1 MIARLVLRRFIPTA
15 AAALALT
22 SCATTRLLCPP
33 GTGVARRYYS
43 GGGESEYCRR
53 PDGVRQGPET
63 RYYENGF
70 LLATGEYADGTVS
83 GVWRY
88 HFNNGRTWRADKW
101 DDGALVSKT
110 VDPPA
115 ANLSPEALD
124 ALGVTSTGVIK
135 LASHDVRTW
144 REAPE
149 HRRGVYVERY
159 ANGRPRVAGDYD
171 GDGLRVGTWRFWY
184 EDGRLAREVE
194 YLAGVR
200 ERAAREWHPGGAPA
214 AEGFYVAGEREGMW
228 RWWDTQGRLTGE
240 TSYSG
245 GVRTGAPVSFSPA
258 PLPAA
263 SPPPPP
269 PPPAPS
275 PAEPVGEPPAGTDVR
290 DGGMLRGQ

>member
-1 MIARLVLRRFIPTA
+1 M
-15 AAALALT
+15 
-22 SCATTRLLCPP
+22 
-33 GTGVARRYYS
+33 
-43 GGGESEYCRR
+43 SEYCRR

-70 LLATGEYADGTVS
+70 ELATGEYADGTVS

-88 HFNNGRTWRADKW
+88 RFNNGRNWRADRW

-110 VDPPA
+110 VDPRVA
-115 ANLSPEALD
+115 SLSPAELD
-124 ALGVTSTGVIK
+124 ALGVTSTGIIK
-135 LASHDVRTW
+135 LASHDPRTW

-159 ANGRPRVAGDYD
+159 ANGRPRVAGDFD

-184 EDGRLAREVE
+184 EDGHLAREVE

-200 ERAAREWHPGGAPA
+200 ERAAREWHPNGAPA

-245 GVRTGAPVSFSPA
+245 GVRTGAPVSSPAA
-258 PLPAA
+258 PLP
-263 SPPPPP
+263 PPTPPQHRP
-269 PPPAPS
+269 RRRPRP
-275 PAEPVGEPPAGTDVR
+275 GDAGVP
-290 DGGMLRGQ
+290 DGGMLRG

>member
-1 MIARLVLRRFIPTA
+1 VIARLVLRRFAPTA
-15 AAALALT
+15 AALSLSA
-22 SCATTRLLCPP
+22 CVTTRMVCPP
-33 GTGVARRYYS
+33 GSGVAHRHFS

-70 LLATGEYADGTVS
+70 QLATGEYTDGTVS

-88 HFNNGRTWRADKW
+88 RFNDGRIWRADRW
-101 DDGALVSKT
+101 DDGALVQKT
-110 VDPPA
+110 VDERVA
-115 ANLSPEALD
+115 GLSPADLD
-124 ALGVTSTGVIK
+124 ALGATSTGVIK
-135 LASHDVRTW
+135 LASHDPRTW

-149 HRRGVYVERY
+149 NRRGVYVERY

-171 GDGLRVGTWRFWY
+171 GDGLRVGTWHFWY

-200 ERAAREWHPGGAPA
+200 ERAAREWHPNGAPA

-245 GVRTGAPVSFSPA
+245 GVRTGAPVPSPPSTAPA
-258 PLPAA
+258 PT
-263 SPPPPP
+263 PPPPP
-269 PPPAPS
+269 SPPPAPP
-275 PAEPVGEPPAGTDVR
+275 PAEPAGEPPATTGVR
-290 DGGMLRGQ
+290 DGGMLRG